1 MRKKVFQRYFLEIN
15 TQEQIRKELGISKG
29 SVTKIIKE
37 CRDQIAKCEL
47 SDEDDL
53 GPFIDRIVEAPMRKK
68 VEYRRKVVTE
78 IHVRIIEKMVVVNE
92 QKKKRLRQNRGYSR
106 SDLYWNF
113 KSVLEKYNMALH
125 NMQHEKNKKIS
136 AEFGSEAYQ
145 EEEQSYLSHYDF
157 FAKICD
163 EYELPTDF
171 EEPRDRV
178 LHVISP
184 DTFYK
189 LARTAKKTLNLVS
202 VKPKIE
208 EQVDIE
214 EKPECGENINEI
226 SEDRPLVFSS
236 EMERVLY
243 ELEHIKS
250 AHYKKK

>member
-53 GPFIDRIVEAPMRKK
+53 DPFIDRIVEAPMRKK

-92 QKKKRLRQNRGYSR
+92 QKKKRLRQNRAYSR

-171 EEPRDRV
+171 EEPRDQV

-189 LARTAKKTLNLVS
+189 LARIAKKTLNLVS

-208 EQVDIE
+208 EQVDVE

-226 SEDRPLVFSS
+226 SEVRPLVFSS

-243 ELEHIKS
+243 ELEHMKP